1 MCEVI
6 WGSCLLL
13 SHPGL
18 YANPSLNMCS
28 FKLCCLVSS
37 LVIILSWFLLK
48 LSISWAR
55 LVEGL
60 LRRPLRCLSLKMD
73 CQYPLNLLLVQYLIT
88 PLTMFGGMPMA
99 DLGPISGYVEPCLSN
114 WSAILFPS
122 MHIYPCTVISWSLL
136 YSARFSRDW
145 WQSRTNLECIWKLS
159 GALMTA
165 WLSGRI

>member
-1 MCEVI
+1 
-6 WGSCLLL
+6 
-13 SHPGL
+13 
-18 YANPSLNMCS
+18 
-28 FKLCCLVSS
+28 
-37 LVIILSWFLLK
+37 
-48 LSISWAR
+48 
-55 LVEGL
+55 
-60 LRRPLRCLSLKMD
+60 
-73 CQYPLNLLLVQYLIT
+73 
-88 PLTMFGGMPMA
+88 
-99 DLGPISGYVEPCLSN
+99 VEPCLSN